1 MANLQY
7 GVNFNGR
14 RIVHPGAHSKIDAS
28 AMTIV
33 TEGSINT
40 PVIIGNA
47 DSGKSGEV
55 HWFTDI
61 SEARKYLTSG
71 ELVTGAEL
79 LFSPTPEG
87 GGGASV
93 IGVIVANETKPSKL
107 ANGPIEFESLAYG
120 EIANRVQ
127 VKVEGASG
135 SDIPGTK
142 RLTLYRWDTDEQ
154 EIYTN
159 LGAVVAIKYVGDE
172 GTIAKATIAK
182 DGTTGAKTLK
192 VLLGDT
198 GSEVEDI
205 SIELGSDRFFTIN
218 DVVTYLNSVSGY
230 EVTFVGY
237 RNATMESKLLDVTST
252 PVDIAN
258 KVGYLNSK
266 NGDVIHQINSFSELV
281 KAKLTD
287 ETDTT
292 YITDIPFT
300 YLTGGAVGS
309 TSPSWA
315 NLFEP
320 LKETYSNVLVV
331 LNSKESVH
339 AEALQHI
346 TVMETRQQP
355 QMLFTGGTVGEPPS
369 VVKQR
374 AAVLNSSRAVLG
386 YPGIHHSTYRN
397 GRDPLPAYFTGALI
411 AGRVC
416 GLGPSD
422 PVTFEYF
429 NLIGLERKLIAGDP
443 IIDDLITSGVAVLEK
458 AQNGGIRLVQGV
470 TTYLSENN
478 TLYREISVRRG
489 ADYLAEEVRSALETA
504 FVGKKHVGP
513 DVTSSIITKAVDVLE
528 KAKKDGHIVEYRNIR
543 VRFSGTTIYVDYE
556 VAPSTPINFILITSR
571 FVPEIA
577 Q

>member
-14 RIVHPGAHSKIDAS
+14 RIVHPGAYSKIDAS

-40 PVIIGNA
+40 PVIIGTA
-47 DSGKSGEV
+47 ESGKSGEV
-55 HWFTDI
+55 HWFTDVA
-61 SEARKYLTSG
+61 EARKYLTGG

-79 LFSPTPEG
+79 LFSPTPRG

-93 IGVIVANETKPSKL
+93 IGVLIANETKPAKL
-107 ANGPIEFESLAYG
+107 VNGPIEFKSLTYG

-127 VKVEGASG
+127 VKVESASG
-135 SDIPGTK
+135 TDIPGTK
-142 RLTLYRWDTDEQ
+142 RITVYRWDTDEQ
-154 EIYTN
+154 EIYSN
-159 LGAVVAIKYVGDE
+159 LGSVISIKYTGETPDKAV
-172 GTIAKATIAK
+172 ATITQ
-182 DGTTGAKTLK
+182 DEHTGVKSLK
-192 VLLGDT
+192 VLLGELP
-198 GSEVEDI
+198 SQVEDVN
-205 SIELGSDRFFTIN
+205 IELGSDRFYTVN
-218 DVVTYLNSVSGY
+218 DVVAYLNSLSGY

-237 RNATMESKLLDVTST
+237 RNATMEAKLLDVTKT
-252 PVDIAN
+252 PVDIKG
-258 KVGYLNSK
+258 KVGFLNSK
-266 NGDVIHQINSFSELV
+266 EGDIVHQLNNFSELIEAV
-281 KAKLTD
+281 N
-287 ETDTT
+287 TDTT
-292 YITDIPFT
+292 GLKTVADMPFT
-300 YLTGGAVGS
+300 YLTGGSVG
-309 TSPSWA
+309 TAPPSWA
-315 NLFEP
+315 SMFEP

-346 TVMETRQQP
+346 NIMETRQQS
-355 QMLFTGGTVGEPPS
+355 QMLFTGGSIGESPS

-374 AAVLNSSRAVLG
+374 ASMLNSSRAVLG
-386 YPGIHHSTYRN
+386 YPGIHHSTYRS

-429 NLIGLERKLIAGDP
+429 NLVGLERKLIAGDP

-458 AQNGGIRLVQGV
+458 AQNGGIRLVQGI

-489 ADYLAEEVRSALETA
+489 ADYLSEQVRSTLEST
-504 FVGKKHVGP
+504 FVGNKYTGV
-513 DVTSSIITKAVDVLE
+513 DTVSSITTKTIDVLE
-528 KAKKDGHIVEYRNIR
+528 KAIKDGHIVAYRDIK
-543 VRFSGTTIYVDYE
+543 VRFSNTTVFVDYE

-571 FVPEIA
+571 FVPEIV
-577 Q
+577 